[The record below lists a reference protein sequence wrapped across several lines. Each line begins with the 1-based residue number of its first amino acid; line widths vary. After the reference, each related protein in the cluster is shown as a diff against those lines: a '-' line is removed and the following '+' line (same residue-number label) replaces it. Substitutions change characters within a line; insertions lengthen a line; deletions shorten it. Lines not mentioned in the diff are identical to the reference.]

1 MAKTKRKAA
10 STVSPTFA
18 EITAAVPMPPSVEL
32 KRRRLDALR
41 DRRDHLTEEL
51 NAISAARE
59 PGVVAGR
66 IVDAYREAMAIRRQ
80 VDAEIE
86 IARAE
91 HAASRADYVAAV
103 ETALAPAV
111 TAAERG
117 VLEAF
122 AQLLDCWSVF
132 DERNRVMRPL
142 GGADSVR
149 KHCTAHQLGLL
160 TRKLIAGAVG
170 GPAVDVI
177 LAPYEPRRRV
187 HVMAAE

>member
-1 MAKTKRKAA
+1 MARTKPKAA
-10 STVSPTFA
+10 LAAPLTLA
-18 EITAAVPMPPSVEL
+18 EIAAAVPMPPNVEL
-32 KRRRLDALR
+32 KRRRLNALR

-51 NAISAARE
+51 NAIAAARE
-59 PGVVAGR
+59 PGVIAGQ

-80 VDAEIE
+80 VDAKIE
-86 IARAE
+86 VARTE
-91 HAASRADYVAAV
+91 HAASRADYVASV
-103 ETALAPAV
+103 ETALAPVV

-122 AQLLDCWSVF
+122 AQLLGCWSML
-132 DERNRVMRPL
+132 DERNRVMRPI

-160 TRKLIAGAVG
+160 TRKLMAGAVG
-170 GPAVDVI
+170 GPAVDAV